1 MEYSAKEQETEQ
13 KLDDLEMRVNN
24 LTNQICKLKA
34 EKQALLDTLELC
46 NSLYKKAKGA
56 NNG

>member
-13 KLDDLEMRVNN
+13 KLDDLDMRVNN

-46 NSLYKKAKGA
+46 NSL
-56 NNG
+56 

>member
-24 LTNQICKLKA
+24 LTNQIQEEEKKLIKKLMILFYLA
-34 EKQALLDTLELC
+34 KMKLLKCL
-46 NSLYKKAKGA
+46 K
-56 NNG
+56 